1 MSDSVSELA
10 GGVKDLKK
18 TRRNGAARVD
28 SRPTTDRLPP
38 HAPEAEQ
45 GVLGCILLSPTDC
58 LLHCHEI
65 GVREEWFYDQRLQV
79 IYHNLERLF
88 LTLPPETAID
98 IIILQQRLA
107 ETGDLE
113 KIGGIPYLNALADGV
128 PSAANLSYYLDIV
141 REKWLLR
148 SVVQACTGAVADIY
162 SHEGSVEGILA
173 EVQERMGKLA
183 EESVEHT
190 ERKLKFSLPEVIDD
204 IEDYH
209 RGHAQV
215 RGLPTGIP
223 YVDKMLCGIGQKNG
237 NLLVLSSRPGI
248 GKTAMACQIAA
259 HVALDCHWFE
269 PAFDA
274 AGQRVLDEAGN
285 RKSLHH
291 HTAPVAIFSL
301 EMAMLALVDRMVWQR
316 SGADKQRWR
325 TGFAVKEDFTKLADV
340 LSKAEIYI
348 DDTPRMSIEE
358 LCAKA
363 RRMHRQYGIRIF
375 IVDYIQLLHSTKN
388 YKNERVQE
396 LGYISGMLQTISK
409 LLNVPFIVLAQ
420 MNRDYEKEPN
430 RTPRLSDLK
439 DCGAIEQ
446 DADLVMF
453 LYTPKM
459 NKASEEEGD
468 EMLEQTYG
476 QDWVKRRRIN
486 LLVEKNRYGMTGDC
500 QLLFHKNCTQF
511 EDWTEWKKAHG
522 HKVPAAGEPKQ
533 ESFARTI
540 DPADVPEGE
549 A

>member
-1 MSDSVSELA
+1 
-10 GGVKDLKK
+10 
-18 TRRNGAARVD
+18 
-28 SRPTTDRLPP
+28 LPP
-38 HAPEAEQ
+38 HAQEAEQ
-45 GVLGCILLSPTDC
+45 GVIGCILLSPTEC

-65 GVREEWFYDQRLQV
+65 GVKAEWFYDLRHQT
-79 IYHNLERLF
+79 IFHNLERLF
-88 LTLPPETAID
+88 LTLPAETSID
-98 IIILQQRLA
+98 IIILQERLK
-107 ETGDLE
+107 ETGNLE
-113 KIGGIPYLNALADGV
+113 GIGGIPYLNELEKNT

-148 SVVQACTGAVADIY
+148 SVLAALTEGALKIDG
-162 SHEGSVEGILA
+162 HEGSVDGILA

-183 EESVEHT
+183 EESIVQT
-190 ERKLKFSLPEVIDD
+190 ERRLKFCLPEVIDD

-215 RGLPTGIP
+215 RGLPIGIS

-237 NLLVLSSRPGI
+237 NLLVLSARPGI
-248 GKTAMACQIAA
+248 GKTALACQIAS
-259 HVALDCHWFE
+259 HVALDCDWFE
-269 PAFDA
+269 PELDEK
-274 AGQRVLDEAGN
+274 GQRVVDADGN
-285 RKSLHH
+285 RRNLRH

-316 SGADKQRWR
+316 AKGDKQRWR
-325 TGFAVKEDFTKLADV
+325 NGFAIKEDFDKLARA
-340 LSKAEIYI
+340 SGEMAKAEIYI

-363 RRMHRQYGIRIF
+363 RRMHRQYGIRLF

-396 LGYISGMLQTISK
+396 LGYISGMLQSISK

-453 LYTPKM
+453 LYSPKL
-459 NKASEEEGD
+459 NKAAEEECD
-468 EMLEQTYG
+468 ELLTNTYG
-476 QDWVKRRRIN
+476 NDWVKRRRIN

-511 EDWTEWKKAHG
+511 EDWNDWMKTHG
-522 HKVPAAGEPKQ
+522 HKAPASGERLAEDRKLDT
-533 ESFARTI
+533 S
-540 DPADVPEGE
+540 DY
-549 A
+549 